1 MKFIPDIRQRQFLD
15 ESTEKE
21 LHELQQLTGSM
32 CWPGMT
38 QHVEHEEKSWNQNAQ
53 MHLLHQAVPGTS
65 IEVLSILNI

>member
-1 MKFIPDIRQRQFLD
+1 
-15 ESTEKE
+15 
-21 LHELQQLTGSM
+21 M

-38 QHVEHEEKSWNQNAQ
+38 QHMEHEEKSWNQNAQ